1 MRFKT
6 AVIALFLSIHLGQAQ
21 QPFETFEHP
30 IKGTSAAIKFA
41 PVAGGSFQMGSN
53 DKDKG
58 READEMPAKMVAV
71 DSFWMAIYETTYDQ
85 YAPFLDEERDG
96 APKPDG
102 ITRPSPPYIDFTLGM
117 GKEGG
122 FPANSMQQY
131 AALMYCKWLYGKTGV
146 FYRLPTEAEWEYAAK
161 GGKTGN
167 FDSKTLKE
175 TAWSVKNSGG
185 HYHKV
190 GELKPNALGIYDLLG
205 NVAEWTLDEY
215 RTDYFKIISETDP
228 SVKPTKRHPRTVR
241 GGSFKEKE
249 SDLRPANRLESD
261 PIWNRRDPQI
271 PKSKW
276 WNADAPFVGFRLVR
290 PVKQPTQAEVEA
302 FFALHLQDW

>member
-1 MRFKT
+1 MKIQ
-6 AVIALFLSIHLGQAQ
+6 AAAIAFFLSINLGQAQ
-21 QPFETFEHP
+21 QQFEAYAQP
-30 IKGTSAAIKFA
+30 IQFA
-41 PVAGGSFQMGSN
+41 PVAGGSFQMGSS
-53 DKDKG
+53 DKNKG

-85 YAPFLDEERDG
+85 YAPFLDEERDSE
-96 APKPDG
+96 PKPDG

-131 AALMYCKWLYGKTGV
+131 AALMFCKWLYGKTGV

-161 GGKTGN
+161 GGKNGV
-167 FDSKTLKE
+167 FDPKTLKE

-190 GELKPNALGIYDLLG
+190 GELKPNVLGIYDLLG

-215 RTDYFKIISETDP
+215 RADYFKIIGEIDP
-228 SVKPTKRHPRTVR
+228 SVTPTKRHPRTVR
-241 GGSFKEKE
+241 GGSFKDKE
-249 SDLRPANRLESD
+249 ADLRPANRLESD

-290 PVKQPTQAEVEA
+290 PVKQPTKAEIEA
-302 FFALHLQDW
+302 FFALYLQDW